1 MQIPL
6 PRIRERLIEATLELV
21 NIPSVTGD
29 ERELAH
35 HLERWGLTLPR
46 VSKDDIIRS
55 GNNLVIGQPDDRRPC
70 VALVGHLDTVPPH
83 PNDPPPRIEGNR
95 VYGRGA
101 SDMKGGLAVMQ
112 TLFEN
117 LDLDRLPFCLLL
129 LLYDR
134 EEGPY
139 EESGLGVLLKEL
151 DILRDIDLALALE
164 PTDNTLQLG
173 CLGAL
178 HARITFHGRAAH
190 SARPWDGD
198 NAIHKAAPL
207 LTRLQR
213 LPPREADVE
222 GLVFRETMSV
232 TTASGGSARNVIP
245 DRFELN
251 LNYRFAPG
259 ADPHATSAAAIEA
272 VKMMAP
278 EAEIEILDVAP
289 PGPVPAENPI
299 LEHLKQHAQL
309 PIAAKEAWT
318 DVGRLATYG
327 IDAINFGPGATAQ
340 AHQAGEWI
348 ETEALARAYELLQR
362 VLCTPLQA

>member
-35 HLERWGLTLPR
+35 HLERWSLTLPH
-46 VSKDDIIRS
+46 VSRDDIIRS
-55 GNNLVIGQPDDRRPC
+55 GNNLVVGQPDGRRPC
-70 VALVGHLDTVPPH
+70 VALAGHLDTVPPH
-83 PNDPPPRIEGNR
+83 PSDPPPRVDGNR

-139 EESGLGVLLKEL
+139 QESGLGVLLEEL
-151 DILRDIDLALALE
+151 DILQDIDLALALE

-190 SARPWDGD
+190 SARPWDGE
-198 NAIHKAAPL
+198 NAVHKAAPL

-213 LPPREADVE
+213 LPPREADVA

-232 TTASGGSARNVIP
+232 TLANGGSTRNVIP

-259 ADPHATSAAAIEA
+259 PDPHATTAAAIEM
-272 VKMMAP
+272 VKQMAP
-278 EAEIEILDVAP
+278 EAEVEIIDVAP
-289 PGPVPAENPI
+289 PGPVPVDNPI
-299 LEHLKQHAQL
+299 VEHLRQHAQL
-309 PIAAKEAWT
+309 PLAPKEAWT

-327 IDAINFGPGATAQ
+327 IDAINFGPGATSQ
-340 AHQAGEWI
+340 AHQPGEWI

-362 VLCTPLQA
+362 VLCTPLPT

>member
-1 MQIPL
+1 VQSPL
-6 PRIRERLIEATLELV
+6 SRIRERLVEATVELLS
-21 NIPSVTGD
+21 IPSVTGA

-35 HLERWGLTLPR
+35 HFERWALGQPHISR
-46 VSKDDIIRS
+46 DDVIRT
-55 GNNLVIGQPDDRRPC
+55 GNNLVIGQPDGHRPC
-70 VALVGHLDTVPPH
+70 LALVGHLDTVPPH
-83 PNDPPPRIEGNR
+83 SSDGPVRIDGRR

-112 TLFEN
+112 TLVEN

-139 EESGLGVLLKEL
+139 VESGLGLLLEQL
-151 DILRDIDLALALE
+151 DFLGDIDLALALE

-178 HARITFHGRAAH
+178 HARVTFHGRAAH
-190 SARPWDGD
+190 SARPWEGE

-207 LTRLQR
+207 LTRL
-213 LPPREADVE
+213 LATPPRPVE
-222 GLVFRETMSV
+222 ISGMVFRETISATV
-232 TTASGGSARNVIP
+232 ASGGSTRNVIP

-259 ADPHATSAAAIEA
+259 ADANACSAAAA
-272 VKMMAP
+272 QTVRAMAP
-278 EAEIEILDVAP
+278 EAEVEILDVAP
-289 PGPVPAENPI
+289 PGPVPTDNPVFDHVRRLSAVAI
-299 LEHLKQHAQL
+299 G
-309 PIAAKEAWT
+309 AKEAWT
-318 DVGRLATYG
+318 DVGRLAAHD
-327 IDAINFGPGATAQ
+327 IDAVNFGPGAPSQ

-348 ETEALARAYELLQR
+348 EAEALTRSYETLHR
-362 VLCTPLQA
+362 VLSTPLSG

>member
-6 PRIRERLIEATLELV
+6 PRIRDRLTEATLELV

-35 HLERWGLTLPR
+35 HLERWSLTLPH
-46 VSKDDIIRS
+46 VSRDDVIRT
-55 GNNLVIGQPDDRRPC
+55 GNNLVIGQPDGRRPC
-70 VALVGHLDTVPPH
+70 VALAGHLDTVPPH
-83 PNDPPPRIEGNR
+83 PTDAAPRIEGAR

-117 LDLDRLPFCLLL
+117 LDLDRLPFCVLLV
-129 LLYDR
+129 LYDR

-139 EESGLGVLLKEL
+139 QESGLGLLLKEL
-151 DILRDIDLALALE
+151 DLLNDVDLAILLE

-178 HARITFHGRAAH
+178 HARVTFHGRSAH

-207 LTRLQR
+207 LARLQR
-213 LPPREADVE
+213 LPPREADVA
-222 GLVFRETMSV
+222 GLVFRETMSATLATGG
-232 TTASGGSARNVIP
+232 TTRNVVP

-259 ADPHATSAAAIEA
+259 SDVNATVAAAIDT
-272 VKMMAP
+272 VKRTAID
-278 EAEIEILDVAP
+278 AEVDIVDVAP
-289 PGPVPAENPI
+289 PGPIPIDNPI
-299 LEHLKQHAQL
+299 LEHLERVGQL
-309 PIAAKEAWT
+309 SAAPKEAWT
-318 DVGRLATYG
+318 DVGRLAAHG
-327 IDAINFGPGATAQ
+327 IDAVNFGPGATRQ
-340 AHQAGEWI
+340 AHQPGEWV
-348 ETEALARAYELLQR
+348 ESEALGRAYEILQR
-362 VLCTPLQA
+362 VLCTPLTA